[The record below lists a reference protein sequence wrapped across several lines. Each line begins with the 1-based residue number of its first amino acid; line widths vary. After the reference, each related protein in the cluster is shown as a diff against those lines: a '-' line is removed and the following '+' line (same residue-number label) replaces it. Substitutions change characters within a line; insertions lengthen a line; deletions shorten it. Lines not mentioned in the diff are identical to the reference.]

1 MGRSDQ
7 LTPPPDY
14 GDDPVHSDLET
25 LDYICSSFFR
35 NGSCGRKIGA
45 YPKSISGASF
55 PPSTLQFDIQ
65 SFSGRTGTK

>member
-25 LDYICSSFFR
+25 LDYICSSFLEMVLVL
-35 NGSCGRKIGA
+35 GA